1 MSDHHVT
8 STNEGRAMQD
18 ISSRKVRVY
27 LIDDHPV
34 VREGFARALADAS
47 DMVVVG
53 QADTAADALK
63 EAPFTTPDVI
73 LVDLNMPDRDGI
85 ELIGALHTRLPEAK
99 LLVLSAYDDE
109 FRVAEA
115 LRAGAH
121 GYLVKTSRMDEVIE
135 GIRRSAAG
143 GAALSP
149 RIAGAV
155 VRAMRKPSGQGTGA
169 LDALTTR
176 ERQVLRLLAM
186 GVSTREAAARLT
198 ISPKTVET
206 HRLRIYTKLGCK
218 SAVELTRIAVRT
230 GMIEA

>member
-1 MSDHHVT
+1 MH
-8 STNEGRAMQD
+8 EIPG
-18 ISSRKVRVY
+18 RKVRVY
-27 LIDDHPV
+27 LIDDHPI
-34 VREGFARALADAS
+34 VREGFGRALADAP
-47 DMVVVG
+47 DIVVVG
-53 QADTAADALK
+53 QADTAAEALK
-63 EAPFTTPDVI
+63 EAIFTSPDVI

-85 ELIGALHTRLPEAK
+85 ELISALKARMPDVK
-99 LLVLSAYDDE
+99 LLVLSAYEDE

-121 GYLVKTSRMDEVIE
+121 GYLVKTSKMEEVLE

-176 ERQVLRLLAM
+176 ERQVLRLLAA

-206 HRLRIYTKLGCK
+206 HRVRIYTKLGCK

-230 GMIEA
+230 GIIEA

>member
-1 MSDHHVT
+1 MHES
-8 STNEGRAMQD
+8 
-18 ISSRKVRVY
+18 SSRKVRVY
-27 LIDDHPV
+27 LIDDHPI
-34 VREGFARALADAS
+34 VREGFARALTDSPDIA
-47 DMVVVG
+47 VVG

-63 EAPFTTPDVI
+63 EAPFTSPDVI

-85 ELIGALHTRLPEAK
+85 ELIGALHARMPDVK

-155 VRAMRKPSGQGTGA
+155 VRAMRKPSGPGSGA

-176 ERQVLRLLAM
+176 ERQVLRLLAQ
-186 GVSTREAAARLT
+186 GVSTREAAAQLT

-206 HRLRIYTKLGCK
+206 HRVRIYTKLGCK

>member
-1 MSDHHVT
+1 MAET
-8 STNEGRAMQD
+8 SLAR
-18 ISSRKVRVY
+18 IKIY
-27 LIDDHPV
+27 LIDDHPI
-34 VREGFARALADAS
+34 VREGFGRAIADEA
-47 DMVVVG
+47 DMEIVG
-53 QADTAADALK
+53 QAGTAADALRETLALK
-63 EAPFTTPDVI
+63 PDVV
-73 LVDLNMPDRDGI
+73 LVDLNIPDRDGI
-85 ELIGALHTRLPEAK
+85 ELLGALRAQLPNAK
-99 LLVLSAYDDE
+99 LLVLSGYDDE

-121 GYLVKTSRMDEVIE
+121 GYLVKTSKMVEVID

-155 VRAMRKPSGQGTGA
+155 VRAMRKPSGQGSGA

-206 HRLRIYTKLGCK
+206 HRVRIYTKLGCK

>member
-1 MSDHHVT
+1 MHESP
-8 STNEGRAMQD
+8 N
-18 ISSRKVRVY
+18 RKVRVY
-27 LIDDHPV
+27 LIDDHPI
-34 VREGFARALADAS
+34 VREGFVRALAETTDLL
-47 DMVVVG
+47 VVG
-53 QADTAADALK
+53 QADTAAEALK
-63 EAPFTTPDVI
+63 EAPFTSPDVV

-85 ELIGALHTRLPEAK
+85 ELIQALHTRMPEVK

-109 FRVAEA
+109 YRVAEA

-121 GYLVKTSRMDEVIE
+121 GYLVKTSKMEEVID

-155 VRAMRKPSGQGTGA
+155 VRAMRKPSAGQGTGA
-169 LDALTTR
+169 LESLTTR

-206 HRLRIYTKLGCK
+206 HRVRIYTKLGCK

>member
-1 MSDHHVT
+1 MLESP
-8 STNEGRAMQD
+8 G
-18 ISSRKVRVY
+18 RKVRVY
-27 LIDDHPV
+27 LIDDHPII
-34 VREGFARALADAS
+34 REGFARALADS
-47 DMVVVG
+47 PDIIVVG
-53 QADTAADALK
+53 QADTAAEALK
-63 EAPFTTPDVI
+63 EAIFTSPDLI

-85 ELIGALHTRLPEAK
+85 ELISALHARMPDVK

-121 GYLVKTSRMDEVIE
+121 GYLVKTSKMEEVID
-135 GIRRSAAG
+135 GIRRSIAG

-198 ISPKTVET
+198 ISPKTIET
-206 HRLRIYTKLGCK
+206 HRVRIYTKLGCK